1 MVQHIYMQILSLVS
15 GIKSRIEMD
24 ELKMPGIALSDK
36 CSRYMWH
43 FDA

>member
-1 MVQHIYMQILSLVS
+1 MYMQILSLVS

-24 ELKMPGIALSDK
+24 ELKKMLEKALSEI